1 MVTVNDEIKVID
13 FGLSKNAK
21 GVDDHKAAGT
31 PFYMAPEILQNDYYD
46 TKIDVWSMGVLLY
59 IMLSGHMPFSS
70 KN

>member
-31 PFYMAPEILQNDYYD
+31 PFYMAPEIL
-46 TKIDVWSMGVLLY
+46 
-59 IMLSGHMPFSS
+59 
-70 KN
+70 